1 MMRSFTVGQIQ
12 GIDVKVHPTFALVL
26 VWVIWEWGNRS
37 GGIPTI
43 LFGLVLVGLV
53 FACVLMHEVG
63 HAAMAQ
69 HFGIK
74 VHDITLVPIGGIARI
89 EQNPSTGSSEI
100 LIALAGPAVN
110 VAIAVALAPVLVLIG
125 LVQGADTFGTYL
137 TEPSVAAPGG
147 LILYLFATNIMLVL
161 FNLLPAFPLDG
172 GRVFRAALLSR
183 FDRARATSIAVVVAQ
198 ILAVALAL
206 AGVWFKDFG
215 LPVIAL
221 FVFVGAW
228 AENRAVR
235 VEAAMHR
242 LRVGPFALWDHGGM
256 PHDQTLNRALTGG
269 PRDQVVTDGG
279 KVVGMLWRQTLLRNL
294 NGGAGNRKVSE
305 VMDTDV
311 PVVDVV
317 VSLFEVQRLMHDLNR
332 WAIAVTEDGVYRGIF
347 TAERFAHIHRQVTN
361 PPDTRAPATG
371 FVGSVHS
378 TLRAM
383 LR

>member
-26 VWVIWEWGNRS
+26 VWVIWAWGNRS
-37 GGIPTI
+37 GGVATI

-53 FACVLMHEVG
+53 FACVLLHEFG

-89 EQNPSTGSSEI
+89 EHNPSTSSSEI

-110 VAIAVALAPVLVLIG
+110 VAIAAALAPVLVLIG
-125 LVQGADTFGTYL
+125 LVQGVDTFGTYL
-137 TEPSVAAPGG
+137 EEPSVAAPGG
-147 LILYLFATNIMLVL
+147 LILYLFATNLMLVL

-172 GRVFRAALLSR
+172 GRVFRAALLGR
-183 FDRARATSIAVVVAQ
+183 FDRARATGIAVVVAQ
-198 ILAVALAL
+198 ILAVGLAA
-206 AGVWFKDFG
+206 AGVWLGDFG
-215 LPVIAL
+215 LPVIAI

-242 LRVGPFALWDHGGM
+242 LRVGPFALWDYGGIS
-256 PHDQTLNRALTGG
+256 HDQTLNRALTGG

-279 KVVGMLWRQTLLRNL
+279 EVVGMLWRQTLLQGL
-294 NGGAGNRKVSE
+294 NGGAGSRKVADI
-305 VMDTDV
+305 MDVDV
-311 PVVDVV
+311 PVVDVS
-317 VSLFEVQRLMHDLNR
+317 VSLYEVQRLMRDLNR

-347 TAERFAHIHRQVTN
+347 TAERFAHIYRQLTN
-361 PPDTRAPATG
+361 PPDTRTAAAG
-371 FVGSVHS
+371 FVGSIHS
-378 TLRAM
+378 TLRAI